1 MSQIVTMPQLGETVT
16 EGTILRW
23 LVQVGDE
30 VKEDDPILEI
40 STDKV
45 DTEVP
50 SPFNGTVTSLLV
62 EEGETVE
69 VGVSLLEL
77 NGGKPET
84 EEISSREDQE
94 EDNKKENVQEL
105 TPKVDEDQNIN
116 ITKISNKDQNLK
128 LSPVVRKLASENN
141 INLEKVTGSGKDG
154 RITRQDIEKIISS
167 DQKDVSTENISDKP
181 LKEIKQEVVPEESSN
196 NISRLRKR
204 IAENMIMSK
213 QTSAHVMTSV
223 EIDFEN
229 IEIVRSKH
237 KAKFKKENGFALT
250 YLPFISIATISAL
263 REYSVVNSSFDL
275 ENGIHEIHNHIN
287 LGIAV
292 DLNQEGL
299 LVGNLQEADSF
310 NLKGIA
316 RKISETSKL
325 LRSGKYGLNDVSGTT
340 FTISNNG
347 SFNSFLTSP
356 IINQPNVAILSTE
369 SVKKRPVVVQ
379 AQDGSDSIAIRHT
392 GILSITW
399 DHRVFDGSVALL
411 FLNFIKDRRKYSFEG
426 LVMISVLINS
436 DYSIDKNIQLSLIG
450 LPNEQLNSIKEEF
463 KNEFVKNFTK
473 LNNDQKSSDQ
483 NVTEIIRKSLKF
495 VLKNILQKKPEIQ
508 IHLIRK

>member
-23 LVQVGDE
+23 LVKVGDE

-50 SPFNGTVTSLLV
+50 SPFNGTVSNLLV

-69 VGVSLLEL
+69 VGASLLEL
-77 NGGKPET
+77 DGDKANTNDTPPKEEPKEET
-84 EEISSREDQE
+84 NE
-94 EDNKKENVQEL
+94 ENVQEQS
-105 TPKVDEDQNIN
+105 PKVDEAQNHN
-116 ITKISNKDQNLK
+116 IFKTPNEKQNLK
-128 LSPVVRKLASENN
+128 LSPVVRKLAAEHN
-141 INLEKVTGSGKDG
+141 IDIEKVQGTGKDG
-154 RITRQDIEKIISS
+154 RIKRQDIEKIILSG
-167 DQKDVSTENISDKP
+167 KGVISTEKIDEQP
-181 LKEIKQEVVPEESSN
+181 PQEKEKEMLTKESSN

-204 IAENMIMSK
+204 IAENMVMSK
-213 QTSAHVMTSV
+213 QTSAHVMTSIEV
-223 EIDFEN
+223 DFEN
-229 IEIVRSKH
+229 IEIVRAKH
-237 KAKFKKENGFALT
+237 KAKFKEENGFSLT
-250 YLPFISIATISAL
+250 YLPFISLATVSAL

-275 ENGIHEIHNHIN
+275 ENGLHEIHNHIN

-292 DLNQEGL
+292 DLNQQGL
-299 LVGNLQEADSF
+299 LVGTLQEADSL

-325 LRSGKYGLNDVSGTT
+325 LRDGKYGLDDVSGST

-411 FLNFIKDRRKYSFEG
+411 FLNFIKERLENADWSQE
-426 LVMISVLINS
+426 L
-436 DYSIDKNIQLSLIG
+436 D
-450 LPNEQLNSIKEEF
+450 
-463 KNEFVKNFTK
+463 
-473 LNNDQKSSDQ
+473 
-483 NVTEIIRKSLKF
+483 
-495 VLKNILQKKPEIQ
+495 
-508 IHLIRK
+508 

>member
-23 LVQVGDE
+23 LVKVGDE

-50 SPFNGTVTSLLV
+50 SPFNGTVSNLLV

-69 VGVSLLEL
+69 VGASLLEL
-77 NGGKPET
+77 DGDKTKTNDTPPK
-84 EEISSREDQE
+84 EEPKK
-94 EDNKKENVQEL
+94 DNIQDPNPDVDEVQNPNIVK
-105 TPKVDEDQNIN
+105 TPKE
-116 ITKISNKDQNLK
+116 KQNLK
-128 LSPVVRKLASENN
+128 LSPVVRKLAVEHN
-141 INLEKVTGSGKDG
+141 IDLEKVQGTGKNG
-154 RITRQDIEKIISS
+154 RIKRQDIEKIISS
-167 DQKDVSTENISDKP
+167 GQGVISTEKIAEQLP
-181 LKEIKQEVVPEESSN
+181 QEKEKETLTKESSN

-204 IAENMIMSK
+204 IAENMVMSK
-213 QTSAHVMTSV
+213 QTSAHVMTSIEV
-223 EIDFEN
+223 DFEN
-229 IEIVRSKH
+229 IEIVRAKN
-237 KAKFKKENGFALT
+237 KAKFKEENGFSLT
-250 YLPFISIATISAL
+250 YLPFISLATISAL

-299 LVGNLQEADSF
+299 LVGTLQEADSF

-325 LRSGKYGLNDVSGTT
+325 LRVGKYGLDDVSGST

-411 FLNFIKDRRKYSFEG
+411 FLNFIKERLENTDWSQE
-426 LVMISVLINS
+426 L
-436 DYSIDKNIQLSLIG
+436 D
-450 LPNEQLNSIKEEF
+450 
-463 KNEFVKNFTK
+463 
-473 LNNDQKSSDQ
+473 
-483 NVTEIIRKSLKF
+483 
-495 VLKNILQKKPEIQ
+495 
-508 IHLIRK
+508 

>member
-84 EEISSREDQE
+84 EEISSREAQE
-94 EDNKKENVQEL
+94 EDNKKENMQEL
-105 TPKVDEDQNIN
+105 TPKVDEEQNIN

-141 INLEKVTGSGKDG
+141 INLENVTGSGKDG

-237 KAKFKKENGFALT
+237 KAKFKEENGFALT

-411 FLNFIKDRRKYSFEG
+411 FLNFIKDRLESTDWSQE
-426 LVMISVLINS
+426 L
-436 DYSIDKNIQLSLIG
+436 D
-450 LPNEQLNSIKEEF
+450 
-463 KNEFVKNFTK
+463 
-473 LNNDQKSSDQ
+473 
-483 NVTEIIRKSLKF
+483 
-495 VLKNILQKKPEIQ
+495 
-508 IHLIRK
+508 

>member
-84 EEISSREDQE
+84 EEISSREAQE

-105 TPKVDEDQNIN
+105 TPKVDEEQNIN

-141 INLEKVTGSGKDG
+141 INLENVTGSGKDG

-167 DQKDVSTENISDKP
+167 DQKDVSTENISNEP
-181 LKEIKQEVVPEESSN
+181 LKEVKQEVVSEESSN

-237 KAKFKKENGFALT
+237 KAKFKEENGFALT

-411 FLNFIKDRRKYSFEG
+411 FLNFIKDRLESTDWSQE
-426 LVMISVLINS
+426 L
-436 DYSIDKNIQLSLIG
+436 D
-450 LPNEQLNSIKEEF
+450 
-463 KNEFVKNFTK
+463 
-473 LNNDQKSSDQ
+473 
-483 NVTEIIRKSLKF
+483 
-495 VLKNILQKKPEIQ
+495 
-508 IHLIRK
+508 